1 MFCNNCGNQLPEGA
15 AFCATCGARTATQP
29 APEPMVAPVRQ
40 QESPELTSLARL
52 TMILGIVGLATGIN
66 YGIPGIIVSSI
77 ALNKAAEFE
86 RKAGSL
92 YGKAKLGRNLAK
104 PGKIVGIVMTILWA
118 FIILIYGVLYGIL
131 LSELL

>member
-40 QESPELTSLARL
+40 QEDPELNSLAKN
-52 TMILGIVGLATGIN
+52 TMILGIAGLALSEM
-66 YGIPGIIVSSI
+66 GIPGIIVSSI

-86 RKAGSL
+86 RKAGKL
-92 YGKAKLGRNLAK
+92 FGKARLGRNLAK
-104 PGKIVGIVMTILWA
+104 AGKIVGIVMTILWA